1 MPRTQN
7 SRDDKMKH
15 KLLPLLIITALICL
29 AILQSYQFKTYATNI
44 EWNLEGIKID
54 KIHQTIEIL
63 DGGTIIVNETV
74 FISAQNGEK
83 TLKMFPIG
91 FPYKYAAYLL
101 RCFAYDDESD
111 KIIPVISNTGL
122 GKTGFYG
129 ITIDFTKIGGF
140 YVNVSKSFTVTFV
153 FFGIFEPQLLEPNIL
168 KMEFPLYPSLTKQAD
183 TCNTTLIVPESLL
196 LNYTSVEFEKR
207 WEWNK
212 RSYFS
217 TKKIP
222 LEAFSLEEFEA
233 KLRIIGTY
241 NLVEIGEM
249 KRQISIG
256 QGELDIRDHFLIK
269 NLGRNTLSSIKFS
282 FPNSSRD
289 FRIQNEFGSIVEGAD
304 VSNNEISFPSL
315 QFNESIK
322 LVVIYKVPSDQ
333 FLKENNG
340 KFTVI
345 VGIQRIYTYVAKKLI
360 VEISLP
366 QGAKLQ
372 TIQNCSFSPS
382 KIERKNLIETVT
394 FTLENYTPY
403 TRFYAEI
410 IYSVNPLWASYGP
423 VLWAGAA
430 AAVVCVVALSW
441 RIATRPTVAPP
452 PAKVLKEAVSPRI
465 FRKFVENYEK
475 RSRMS
480 AELERLE
487 SRVRRGKIPRRQ
499 YKVRKKMLEGRISSI
514 NKELVVLKERIRN
527 AGPKYADII
536 RELEVAEAELEEVEI
551 GIKRIE
557 SRYRRGEISR
567 AVYRRL
573 LEDHERRKERAQL
586 AIEGA
591 LLRLKEETH

>member
-1 MPRTQN
+1 
-7 SRDDKMKH
+7 MKH
-15 KLLPLLIITALICL
+15 KLPPLLIITALICL
-29 AILQSYQFKTYATNI
+29 AILQSYQFETYATNI

-74 FISAQNGEK
+74 SISAQNGEK

-101 RCFAYDDESD
+101 RCFAYDEGSD

-256 QGELDIRDHFLIK
+256 QGELDIRDHFIIK

-345 VGIQRIYTYVAKKLI
+345 VGIQRIYTYVVKKLI

-372 TIQNCSFSPS
+372 TIQNCFFSPS
-382 KIERKNLIETVT
+382 KIERKSLIETVT

-430 AAVVCVVALSW
+430 AAVICAVALSW
-441 RIATRPTVAPP
+441 KIATRPTVAPP
-452 PAKVLKEAVSPRI
+452 PAKVLKEVVSPRI

-499 YKVRKKMLEGRISSI
+499 YKVRRKMLEGRISSI
-514 NKELVVLKERIRN
+514 DKELVVLKERIRN

>member
-15 KLLPLLIITALICL
+15 KLLPLLIITAIACL
-29 AILQSYQFKTYATNI
+29 AILQSYQYKTYATNV

-54 KIHQTIEIL
+54 KIDQTIEVL
-63 DGGTIIVNETV
+63 DGGTVIVNETV
-74 FISAQNGEK
+74 FISAYDGEK
-83 TLKMFPIG
+83 ILQMFPIG
-91 FPYKYAAYLL
+91 FPYNFSSYVVH
-101 RCFAYDDESD
+101 CFAYDDESNR
-111 KIIPVISNTGL
+111 IVPVIKNTGL
-122 GKTGFYG
+122 GRPGFYG
-129 ITIDFTKIGGF
+129 VTVDFREEGF
-140 YVNVSKSFTVTFV
+140 YVGNTSKSFTVTFIL
-153 FFGIFEPQLLEPNIL
+153 FGVLTPLDSKTIL
-168 KMEFPLYPSLTKQAD
+168 FRIPAYPSLTEQSDKGE
-183 TCNTTLIVPESLL
+183 TTVIIPKSLQLES
-196 LNYTSVEFEKR
+196 SSIKFEK
-207 WEWNK
+207 EWRKGIKN
-212 RSYFS
+212 YFS
-217 TKKIP
+217 LEKSP
-222 LEAFSLEEFEA
+222 LEAFSIKILEARLHVNE
-233 KLRIIGTY
+233 TY
-241 NLVEIGEM
+241 NLVEISQM
-249 KRQISIG
+249 KRQIFIG
-256 QGELDIRDHFLIK
+256 QNKSTIQDHLLIR
-269 NLGRNTLSSIKFS
+269 NLGRNMLSAINFS
-282 FPNSSRD
+282 FPRKSED
-289 FRIQNEFGSIVEGAD
+289 FKVRNEFGSIIEGAKA
-304 VSNNEISFPSL
+304 SSEEISFPGL
-315 QFNESIK
+315 RFNESIK
-322 LVVIYKVPSDQ
+322 LVIIYKVPSNQ
-333 FLKENNG
+333 LLKENNG

-345 VGIQRIYTYVAKKLI
+345 VGIQRIYTYVVKKLI

-382 KIERKNLIETVT
+382 KIERKSLIETVT

-410 IYSVNPLWASYGP
+410 VYSVNPLWASYGP

-430 AAVVCVVALSW
+430 AAVVCAVALSW
-441 RIATRPTVAPP
+441 KIATRPTVAPP
-452 PAKVLKEAVSPRI
+452 PAKVLKEVVSPRI

-514 NKELVVLKERIRN
+514 DKELVVLKERIRN